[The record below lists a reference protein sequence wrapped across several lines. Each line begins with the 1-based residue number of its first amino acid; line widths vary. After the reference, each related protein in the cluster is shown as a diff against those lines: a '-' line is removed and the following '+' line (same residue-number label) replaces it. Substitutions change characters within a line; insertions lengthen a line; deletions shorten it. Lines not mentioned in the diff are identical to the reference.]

1 MTFKASNLVLQSV
14 PPNPPVYGLPQ
25 FWGYYT
31 TDNQATVSENYYFN
45 YSGTL
50 PGGNGQFYL
59 GDQIYCV
66 CSDGNIELQV
76 ATIGT
81 PNGSSVTTVAPPAD
95 IALGSITTAML
106 GANIV
111 TAAKIANNT
120 ITATQIANGAITTT
134 QINAS
139 AGIVGTQLS
148 ATAAIAGTQLAAAA
162 NIAGSQ
168 LAANAGIV
176 GTQLAANTLTATEL
190 ALSVPQVIRVPITS
204 ANFKTAFTA
213 GLAMI
218 PAAGAG
224 TIIIVNSVTYTFNFL
239 TAAYTGGG
247 AIGLQY
253 STAAPV
259 NAAGFAASA
268 TVAAADVTGLSA
280 AGYETADGAMAIAS
294 AAQAVNQGVWFT
306 VASANFA
313 TGSGTVVANI
323 SYQVITV

>member
-1 MTFKASNLVLQSV
+1 MMTFKARHLVLQSV
-14 PPNPPVYGLPQ
+14 TPNPPVYGVPQ
-25 FWGYYT
+25 FWGYVT
-31 TDNQATVSENYYFN
+31 TDDNQATVSAANYFN
-45 YSGTL
+45 YNFTL
-50 PGGNGQFYL
+50 PGSNLQFNI

-66 CSDGNIELQV
+66 CTDGNIELQV
-76 ATIGT
+76 TAV
-81 PNGSSVTTVAPPAD
+81 GSPLGSAVTTQAPPAD
-95 IALGSITTAML
+95 IAPGSITTAML

-139 AGIVGTQLS
+139 AAIVGT
-148 ATAAIAGTQLAAAA
+148 
-162 NIAGSQ
+162 Q

-176 GTQLAANTLTATEL
+176 GTQLAATTITATEL
-190 ALSVPQVIRVPITS
+190 ATSVPQVIRVPITS
-204 ANFKTAFTA
+204 ANFKTAYTA

-218 PAAGAG
+218 PAAGAN
-224 TIIIVNSVTYTFNFL
+224 TIIIINNVTYTFNYL

-268 TVAAADVTGLSA
+268 TVAAADSGIL
-280 AGYETADGAMAIAS
+280 MIAEI
-294 AAQAVNQGVWFT
+294 VLPT
-306 VASANFA
+306 
-313 TGSGTVVANI
+313 I
-323 SYQVITV
+323 